1 MCVYFV
7 HNCLQFLQLYS
18 FTYATYKPSHRSH
31 TIIPLSNHHT
41 IIIPKS
47 HNLRNIYMRRARFN
61 HPSHG
66 AALSHACCG
75 DDDDDDRA
83 KEHAKTSP
91 FSKAKEEEMKRR
103 ISPKKTQQPSSV
115 ARGGD
120 ARSAVVLVLSMS
132 CINADFALFLHTET
146 S

>member
-1 MCVYFV
+1 
-7 HNCLQFLQLYS
+7 
-18 FTYATYKPSHRSH
+18 
-31 TIIPLSNHHT
+31 
-41 IIIPKS
+41 
-47 HNLRNIYMRRARFN
+47 MRRARFN

-115 ARGGD
+115 ARGD
-120 ARSAVVLVLSMS
+120 ARSAVVLVLSIR